1 MKSIFLIILIF
12 YSFYSCKVDNE
23 ANNKIIV
30 SDSKNDIRINDT
42 INSVKKS
49 EIASNIGFDS
59 CYLINNFFTFYEKNY
74 LTIYEEDIV
83 NYQNQSIDFKKVNT
97 MFNKLKINE
106 YFTQS
111 FEIEYLKHLKNIDT
125 EINTIKTLTEVP
137 KGLDYDYI
145 LRSQDVDELLALI
158 ASAKYKCSKECGYL
172 KIIFTNTHTI
182 YIDIKEN
189 KIDKI

>member
-1 MKSIFLIILIF
+1 M
-12 YSFYSCKVDNE
+12 
-23 ANNKIIV
+23 
-30 SDSKNDIRINDT
+30 
-42 INSVKKS
+42 
-49 EIASNIGFDS
+49 
-59 CYLINNFFTFYEKNY
+59 
-74 LTIYEEDIV
+74 TIYEEDIV

-125 EINTIKTLTEVP
+125 EINTIKTLTEVH

-189 KIDKI
+189 KIDKISIFNPCK

>member
-1 MKSIFLIILIF
+1 
-12 YSFYSCKVDNE
+12 
-23 ANNKIIV
+23 
-30 SDSKNDIRINDT
+30 
-42 INSVKKS
+42 
-49 EIASNIGFDS
+49 
-59 CYLINNFFTFYEKNY
+59 
-74 LTIYEEDIV
+74 
-83 NYQNQSIDFKKVNT
+83 

-189 KIDKI
+189 KIDKISIFNPCK